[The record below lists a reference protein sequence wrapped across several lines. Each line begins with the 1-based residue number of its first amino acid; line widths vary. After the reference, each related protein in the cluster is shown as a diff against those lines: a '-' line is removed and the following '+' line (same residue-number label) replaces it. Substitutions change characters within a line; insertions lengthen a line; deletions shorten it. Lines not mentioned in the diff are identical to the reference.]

1 MYLVNSN
8 YKNDGHMLDKTE
20 LMDIDG
26 FLMGSNRKVYS
37 ISGCDIKKISISS
50 KSLAN
55 PIVYDKVR
63 EKYNLLIQYITGIL
77 INEDDNDDN
86 SGDAY
91 REALNRIE
99 KFRLIIKNKYRK
111 FLTKK
116 ELEYMSKQL
125 VILQKE
131 LNRKLLE
138 IHNSYVES
146 LVNEHS
152 RGR

>member
-8 YKNDGHMLDKTE
+8 YKNNGHMLDKTE

-50 KSLAN
+50 KNLAN
-55 PIVYDKVR
+55 PVVYDKVK
-63 EKYNLLIQYITGIL
+63 EKYDILVQYLTEIL
-77 INEDDNDDN
+77 IDDDNDDE

-111 FLTKK
+111 YLTKK
-116 ELEYMSKQL
+116 ELENMSKHL
-125 VILQKE
+125 VFLQRE
-131 LNRKLLE
+131 LNKKLLE
-138 IHNSYVES
+138 THNSYIES
-146 LVNEHS
+146 LINEHS

>member
-8 YKNDGHMLDKTE
+8 YKNNGHMLDKTE

-50 KSLAN
+50 KTLAN
-55 PIVYDKVR
+55 PVVFDKVK
-63 EKYNLLIQYITGIL
+63 EKYDILVQYLTEIL
-77 INEDDNDDN
+77 IDDDNDE

-111 FLTKK
+111 YLTKK
-116 ELEYMSKQL
+116 ELEYMSKHL
-125 VILQKE
+125 VFLQKE
-131 LNRKLLE
+131 LNKKLLE
-138 IHNSYVES
+138 THNSFIET
-146 LVNEHS
+146 LVNEHG

>member
-8 YKNDGHMLDKTE
+8 YKNNGHMLDKTE

-37 ISGCDIKKISISS
+37 ISGCDIKKISISY
-50 KSLAN
+50 KTLAN
-55 PIVYDKVR
+55 PVVFDKVK
-63 EKYNLLIQYITGIL
+63 EKYDILVQYLTEIL
-77 INEDDNDDN
+77 IDDDNDE

-111 FLTKK
+111 YLTKK
-116 ELEYMSKQL
+116 ELEYMSKHL
-125 VILQKE
+125 VFLQKE
-131 LNRKLLE
+131 LNKKLLE
-138 IHNSYVES
+138 THNSFIET
-146 LVNEHS
+146 LVNEHG